1 MTTQVQD
8 WPASPHLELPFRSAT
23 AELFGQPLLVAV
35 DHVSVTQLG
44 RLVAEA
50 SVSRL
55 ESQREQRNDGAEDE

>member
-8 WPASPHLELPFRSAT
+8 WPASPHLELPLRSAT
-23 AELFGQPLLVAV
+23 AELFGQPLVVAV
-35 DHVSVTQLG
+35 DHVSLFQLG

-55 ESQREQRNDGAEDE
+55 